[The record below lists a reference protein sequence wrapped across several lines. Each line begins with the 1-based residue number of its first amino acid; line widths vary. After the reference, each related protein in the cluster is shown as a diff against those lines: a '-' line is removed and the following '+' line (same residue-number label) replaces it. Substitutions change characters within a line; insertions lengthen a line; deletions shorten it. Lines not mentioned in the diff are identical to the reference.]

1 MVQGRRLDQIL
12 AERGL
17 CASRESAQRL
27 IRAGRVQVNGTV
39 ATKPGHTFPV
49 DAGVEIAE
57 KAPFVGRGGEKL
69 RAALDRFKIQVENR
83 ICLDVGAS
91 TGGFTDC
98 LLKNG
103 AATVTAVDV
112 GTGQLHWDLRQD
124 ERVEV
129 REKTN
134 ARYLEPDDFHPRPQL
149 AVIDVSFIS
158 LTLVMPPVRDV
169 LAVEGDLVTLIKPQ
183 FEAGPKNVG
192 KGGVVSDP
200 KIHAQVIQRIRRFG
214 TGTLSLQW
222 RGILRSP
229 LTGPAGNIEFLTWW
243 KKI

>member
-1 MVQGRRLDQIL
+1 MSRGRRLDQIL

-17 CASRESAQRL
+17 CASRERAHRL
-27 IRAGRVQVNGTV
+27 IRAGRVRVNGTV
-39 ATKPGHTFPV
+39 ATKPGHTFAE
-49 DAGVEIAE
+49 DAGVEISE
-57 KAPFVGRGGEKL
+57 NAPFVSRGGEKL
-69 RAALDRFKIQVENR
+69 MAALDRFKIRVEGR
-83 ICLDVGAS
+83 ICLDIGAS

-103 AATVTAVDV
+103 AAAVTAVDV
-112 GTGQLHWDLRQD
+112 GAGQLHWDLRRDQ
-124 ERVEV
+124 RVEV

-134 ARYLEPDDFHPRPQL
+134 ARYLEPGNFNPLPQV

-158 LTLVMPPVRDV
+158 LTLVLPPVRDV

-183 FEAGPKNVG
+183 FEAGRKNVG

-200 KIHAQVIQRIRRFG
+200 KIHAQVIQGIRKFG
-214 TGTLSLQW
+214 TGSLSMQW
-222 RGILRSP
+222 CGILRSP